1 MSRFRRWCLANAER
15 FRIDEVPPAVWA
27 DFVEGAAGATVF
39 SGADWVRDATQATGT
54 TPRLVGA
61 WDGEQL
67 VAGVAGATSG
77 SGWRRRFTTPDLM
90 PHTGFLFRPATT
102 DRPAH
107 IESERSGAA
116 AALIEHLQTDY
127 GRIHVTHAP
136 EVVDT
141 REFLWAG
148 WDVQPR
154 YTYRIE
160 LPDDRSAVWDGFERR
175 TRTAVRKAEKTG
187 YRVESTTDIAE
198 LRRLY
203 CQVYGGES
211 QAPVHGEVLE
221 RMVGLAADAG
231 RAEGWRCLAPE
242 GDTACV
248 VFFVPGG
255 ETLYAWVAGADPAH
269 RDSGATSLLYW
280 KVMEG
285 TKRSRFDFVGANLA
299 SIAFFKRG
307 FGGELLPYFATEGFG
322 SSLLRTAVR
331 LRRAMRR

>member
-1 MSRFRRWCLANAER
+1 MTRAER
-15 FRIDEVPPAVWA
+15 FRIDEVPPAVWD
-27 DFVEGAAGATVF
+27 DFLEDAVGATLF
-39 SGADWVRDATQATGT
+39 SGADWVRDAAQATGT
-54 TPRLVGA
+54 SARLVGA
-61 WDGEQL
+61 WDGDQL

-77 SGWRRRFTTPDLM
+77 SGWRRRFMTPHLL

-107 IESERSGAA
+107 IESERSGAT
-116 AALIEHLQTDY
+116 AALIEYLQA
-127 GRIHVTHAP
+127 GHARIHLTHAP

-148 WDVQPR
+148 WEVQPR

-160 LPDDRSAVWDGFERR
+160 LPEDRSSVWDGFERR

-187 YRVESTTDIAE
+187 YRVEPTTDIAE

-203 CQVYGGES
+203 GQVYGGQS
-211 QAPVHGEVLE
+211 NAPVPGDVLE
-221 RMVGLAADAG
+221 KMAHLALDAG
-231 RAEGWRCLAPE
+231 RVEGWRCLAPA

-248 VFFVPGG
+248 VFFVPSGD
-255 ETLYAWVAGADPAH
+255 TLYAWVAGADPAH

-280 KVMEG
+280 RVLEG
-285 TKRSRFDFVGANLA
+285 TTRSRFDFVGANLA

-307 FGGELLPYFATEGFG
+307 FGGDLVPYFATEGFG
-322 SSLLRTAVR
+322 NPVLRMAVG
-331 LRRAMRR
+331 LRRALRPRP